1 MKVSQEV
8 QAIFNA
14 AYNEAKLRNHE
25 YLTPEHILYAA
36 LSFEGVKSILAACEA
51 DVDQLKR
58 GMEAYF
64 EQKIPQVKNAEPVQ
78 TAGFQSVIER
88 AVLQSQAAG
97 KGEVEVSDVLVSL
110 YDEERNYSAY
120 YLRKSG
126 VKRLQLLEVIAH
138 GSEAEADSSSYDDE
152 DEDDE
157 DDEDESRE
165 EREERRPRSQLRQN
179 PLDRFTSDLT
189 KLAREGKL
197 EPVIGR
203 KAEIERT
210 IQVLCR
216 RLKNNPI
223 HVGEAGVGKTAITEG
238 LAQRIVA
245 DQVPPR
251 LRGYTIYELDMGSLL
266 AGTKFRGDF
275 EERVKKVVDELLK
288 KDKAILFIDEIHT
301 IVGAGAVSGGSLD
314 ASNLLK
320 PALTSGK
327 LRCIGSTTYDEY
339 NKYFDKDRAL
349 SRRFQKIDITEP
361 SVGDTVEILKGL
373 RPKYE
378 AYHKVRYSDEA
389 LELAA
394 SLSAQYITERRLPD
408 KAIDVIDEA
417 GAWVRMNDYKQ
428 KKAEKEKAEAEAKAA
443 AAAAGSATAAS
454 TAATASSGEPKAAA
468 ETGSGSAE
476 KSAEEKIAAENR
488 DASQKTPAFAAVQA
502 EPRQKELFGGDSS
515 PAPELPLPGSAGSG
529 TPEGGSGEAVFGPAL
544 SGDASDAAGVHSAG
558 SGKAPASATGAAGD
572 GSSSRTASEETVL
585 DIGRREIETVVAK
598 IARIPERS
606 VSMDEKDKLAGLE
619 NSLKSVLFG
628 QDAAVEAVVRAV
640 KRSRAG
646 FRDPD
651 KPVANFLFVGPTGV
665 GKTELARQLAK
676 ELGIAL
682 HRFDMSEYQEKYTL
696 SRLIGSAP
704 GYVGYEEGGQL
715 TETVRKTPHA
725 VVLLDEIEK
734 AHPDIFNVLLQ
745 IMDYATLTDNQG
757 RKADFRNVILIM
769 TSNAGARDIGKSLI
783 GFGDRA
789 MGNSAIQDAVEK
801 AFTPEFRNRLDAVV
815 KFESLPPPVI
825 EKIVTKNIDE
835 FRAQLADKHVELET
849 TDALIKYL
857 AEKGYSPEFGAR
869 NIARLVEDKIKTFFV
884 DEVLFGRLSKGGKA
898 RADVKDGEVQITVE

>member
-14 AYNEAKLRNHE
+14 AYNEAKLRGHE

-36 LSFEGVKSILAACEA
+36 LSFEGVRSILAACEA

-64 EQKIPQVKNAEPVQ
+64 EQKIPQVKNSEPVQ

-97 KGEVEVSDVLVSL
+97 KEEVEVADVLVSL
-110 YDEERNYSAY
+110 FDEERNYSAY

-138 GSEAEADSSSYDDE
+138 GSDGEGEVFEEE

-157 DDEDESRE
+157 EDEEEARD
-165 EREERRPRSQLRQN
+165 EREDHKPRGSGRQG
-179 PLDRFTSDLT
+179 PLERFTSDLT

-203 KAEIERT
+203 EAEIERT
-210 IQVLCR
+210 VQVLCR

-245 DQVPPR
+245 EKVPPR
-251 LRGYTIYELDMGSLL
+251 LRGYTIYALDMGSLL

-349 SRRFQKIDITEP
+349 SRRFQKIDIVEP
-361 SVGDTVEILKGL
+361 SVGETIEILKGL

-378 AYHKVRYSDEA
+378 AYHKVHYSDEA
-389 LELAA
+389 LELAVR
-394 SLSAQYITERRLPD
+394 LSAQYITERRLPD

-417 GAWVRMNDYKQ
+417 GAWVRMNEYKAGET
-428 KKAEKEKAEAEAKAA
+428 KKQEAAEAMAEAPAEAQKAGPEPKSEGAAPPEPEKRAGAAQFGEALTLEPSDDAQRAEVAGPAEAMTGGAASMEQLAGKGPAAAKA
-443 AAAAGSATAAS
+443 
-454 TAATASSGEPKAAA
+454 EPKAAPF
-468 ETGSGSAE
+468 
-476 KSAEEKIAAENR
+476 EEILEI
-488 DASQKTPAFAAVQA
+488 
-502 EPRQKELFGGDSS
+502 
-515 PAPELPLPGSAGSG
+515 
-529 TPEGGSGEAVFGPAL
+529 
-544 SGDASDAAGVHSAG
+544 
-558 SGKAPASATGAAGD
+558 GKK
-572 GSSSRTASEETVL
+572 
-585 DIGRREIETVVAK
+585 EIETVVAK

-606 VSMDEKDKLAGLE
+606 VSMTEKDKLGGLE
-619 NSLKSVLFG
+619 AKLKTTLFG
-628 QDAAVEAVVRAV
+628 QDAAVEAVVKAV

-682 HRFDMSEYQEKYTL
+682 HRFDMSEYQDKYTL
-696 SRLIGSAP
+696 SRLIGSSP

-715 TETVRKTPHA
+715 TEIVRKTPNA

-734 AHPDIFNVLLQ
+734 AHPDVFNVLLQ

-769 TSNAGARDIGKSLI
+769 TSNAGARDLGKSLI
-783 GFGDRA
+783 GFGEQG
-789 MGNSAIQDAVEK
+789 MGNTAIQDAVER

-815 KFESLPPPVI
+815 RFESLPPAII
-825 EKIVTKNIDE
+825 ERIVTKSLDE
-835 FRAQLADKHVELET
+835 FRVQLAEKHVELET
-849 TDALIKYL
+849 TDTLIKYL
-857 AEKGYSPEFGAR
+857 AEKGYSREFGAR
-869 NIARLVEDKIKTFFV
+869 NISRLIEDKIKTFFV
-884 DEVLFGRLSKGGKA
+884 DEVLFGKLSNGGKA
-898 RADVKDGEVQITVE
+898 LADVKDGEILISVV

>member
-36 LSFEGVKSILAACEA
+36 LSFEQVSSILRACEA
-51 DVDQLKR
+51 DVEQLRR

-97 KGEVEVSDVLVSL
+97 KEEVEVADVLVSL

-126 VKRLQLLEVIAH
+126 VKRLQLLEVISH
-138 GSEAEADSSSYDDE
+138 GEGGDGEAFEE
-152 DEDDE
+152 DEE
-157 DDEDESRE
+157 EEEDEEGHEDQDARKPRPSSRVSPL
-165 EREERRPRSQLRQN
+165 ER
-179 PLDRFTSDLT
+179 FASDLT
-189 KLAREGKL
+189 KAAREGKL

-203 KAEIERT
+203 EAEIERT
-210 IQVLCR
+210 VQVLCR

-223 HVGEAGVGKTAITEG
+223 HVGDAGVGKTAITEG
-238 LAQRIVA
+238 LAQRIVSG
-245 DQVPPR
+245 DVPPR
-251 LRGYTIYELDMGSLL
+251 LREYTIFALDMGALL

-275 EERVKKVVDELLK
+275 EERVKRVVDELLK
-288 KDKAILFIDEIHT
+288 RDRCILFIDEIHT

-339 NKYFDKDRAL
+339 NKYFEKDRAL
-349 SRRFQKIDITEP
+349 SRRFQKIDIVEP
-361 SVGDTVEILKGL
+361 SQGEAVEILKGL
-373 RPKYE
+373 RSKYE
-378 AYHKVRYSDEA
+378 EYHKVRYSDEG
-389 LELAA
+389 LELAVR
-394 SLSAQYITERRLPD
+394 LSAQYITERRLPD

-417 GAWVRMNDYKQ
+417 GAWARMNDYKIRAADK
-428 KKAEKEKAEAEAKAA
+428 KKADEAKPEKDESEHDPEEIDAGFDIEGGVAVALADAVTVGKAATAA
-443 AAAAGSATAAS
+443 AA
-454 TAATASSGEPKAAA
+454 
-468 ETGSGSAE
+468 
-476 KSAEEKIAAENR
+476 
-488 DASQKTPAFAAVQA
+488 
-502 EPRQKELFGGDSS
+502 
-515 PAPELPLPGSAGSG
+515 PAP
-529 TPEGGSGEAVFGPAL
+529 
-544 SGDASDAAGVHSAG
+544 DN
-558 SGKAPASATGAAGD
+558 
-572 GSSSRTASEETVL
+572 ETEIL
-585 DIGRREIETVVAK
+585 DITAREIETVVAK

-606 VSMDEKDKLAGLE
+606 VSMTEKDKLASLE
-619 NSLKSVLFG
+619 GSLKGEVFG
-628 QDAAVEAVVRAV
+628 QDAALEAVVRAV

-646 FRDPD
+646 FRSPD

-676 ELGIAL
+676 HMGVSL
-682 HRFDMSEYQEKYTL
+682 HRFDMSEYQEKHTV
-696 SRLIGSAP
+696 SRLIGSPP
-704 GYVGYEEGGQL
+704 GYVGYEEGGLL
-715 TETVRKTPHA
+715 TDAIRKTPHA

-734 AHPDIFNVLLQ
+734 AHPDVYNILLQ

-769 TSNAGARDIGKSLI
+769 TSNAGARELGKSLI
-783 GFGDRA
+783 GFGEREITE
-789 MGNSAIQDAVEK
+789 SALNEAVER

-815 KFESLPPPVI
+815 KFENLPPPII
-825 EKIVTKNIDE
+825 ERIVVKAIDD
-835 FRAQLADKHVELET
+835 FRVQLAEKKVELET

-857 AEKGYSPEFGAR
+857 AEKGYSREFGAR
-869 NIARLVEDKIKTFFV
+869 NIGRLVEEKIKTFFV
-884 DEVLFGRLSKGGKA
+884 DEVLFGRLAEGGKA
-898 RADVKDGEVQITVE
+898 VADVKDGDVHIVVG

>member
-1 MKVSQEV
+1 VKVSQEV

-25 YLTPEHILYAA
+25 YLTPEHILYAS
-36 LSFEGVKSILAACEA
+36 LSFEQVRSILEACES
-51 DVDQLKR
+51 DVEQLRR

-64 EQKIPQVKNAEPVQ
+64 EQKIPQVKNTEPVQ

-97 KGEVEVSDVLVSL
+97 KEEVEVADVLVSL

-126 VKRLQLLEVIAH
+126 VKRLQLLEVISH
-138 GSEAEADSSSYDDE
+138 GDGPDGELFEEDE
-152 DEDDE
+152 DE
-157 DDEDESRE
+157 EDEE
-165 EREERRPRSQLRQN
+165 EGLEEGAERKPRAAGRMNALE
-179 PLDRFTSDLT
+179 RFASDLT
-189 KLAREGKL
+189 KSARDGKL

-203 KAEIERT
+203 LPEIERT

-223 HVGEAGVGKTAITEG
+223 HVGDAGVGKTAITEG

-245 DQVPPR
+245 GDVPPR
-251 LRGYTIYELDMGSLL
+251 LRDYTIYALDMGALL

-288 KDKAILFIDEIHT
+288 KDKSILFIDEIHT

-339 NKYFDKDRAL
+339 NKFFEKDRAL
-349 SRRFQKIDITEP
+349 SRRFQKIDIVEP
-361 SVGDTVEILKGL
+361 TQGETIEILKGL
-373 RPKYE
+373 RVKYE
-378 AYHKVRYSDEA
+378 EYHKVRYSDEA
-389 LELAA
+389 LELAVR
-394 SLSAQYITERRLPD
+394 LSAQYITERRLPD

-417 GAWVRMNDYKQ
+417 GAWARMNAYKTGTD
-428 KKAEKEKAEAEAKAA
+428 AIP
-443 AAAAGSATAAS
+443 ATAA
-454 TAATASSGEPKAAA
+454 
-468 ETGSGSAE
+468 
-476 KSAEEKIAAENR
+476 
-488 DASQKTPAFAAVQA
+488 
-502 EPRQKELFGGDSS
+502 
-515 PAPELPLPGSAGSG
+515 
-529 TPEGGSGEAVFGPAL
+529 
-544 SGDASDAAGVHSAG
+544 
-558 SGKAPASATGAAGD
+558 D
-572 GSSSRTASEETVL
+572 GSVPAQTETATL
-585 DIGRREIETVVAK
+585 DISPKEIEVVVAK

-606 VSMDEKDKLAGLE
+606 VSMSEKDKLASLE
-619 NSLKSVLFG
+619 ADLKSDVFG
-628 QDAAVEAVVRAV
+628 QDRAVEAVVKAV

-646 FRDPD
+646 FRSPD
-651 KPVANFLFVGPTGV
+651 KPVANFMFVGPTGV
-665 GKTELARQLAK
+665 GKTELARQLAAHM
-676 ELGIAL
+676 GISL
-682 HRFDMSEYQEKYTL
+682 HRFDMSEYQEKHTV
-696 SRLIGSAP
+696 SRLIGSPP
-704 GYVGYEEGGQL
+704 GYVGYEEGGLL
-715 TETVRKTPHA
+715 TDAIRKTPHA

-734 AHPDIFNVLLQ
+734 AHPDVYNILLS

-789 MGNSAIQDAVEK
+789 MTDTALSEAVER

-815 KFESLPPPVI
+815 HFENLPPEVI
-825 EKIVTKNIDE
+825 EKIVVKAIDE
-835 FRAQLADKHVELET
+835 FRVQLAEKKVELEAT
-849 TDALIKYL
+849 PALIKYL
-857 AEKGYSPEFGAR
+857 AEKGYSREFGAR
-869 NIARLVEDKIKTFFV
+869 NIGRLVEDKIKTFFV
-884 DEVLFGRLSKGGKA
+884 DEVLFGRLVEGGKA
-898 RADVKDGEVQITVE
+898 KADLVDGEVSITVS

>member
-36 LSFEGVKSILAACEA
+36 LSFEGVKSILTACEA

-88 AVLQSQAAG
+88 AVLQAQAAG
-97 KGEVEVSDVLVSL
+97 KSEVEISDVLVSL
-110 YDEERNYSAY
+110 FDEDRNYSAY

-126 VKRLQLLEVIAH
+126 VKRLQLLEIISH
-138 GSEAEADSSSYDDE
+138 GSESEPDSASYDDDDDE
-152 DEDDE
+152 DED
-157 DDEDESRE
+157 EDEP
-165 EREERRPRSQLRQN
+165 REERRPRGQIRQN
-179 PLDRFTSDLT
+179 PLDRFASDLT

-203 KAEIERT
+203 EAEIERT

-245 DQVPPR
+245 EQVPPR
-251 LRGYTIYELDMGSLL
+251 LRGYTIYQLDMGSLL

-275 EERVKKVVDELLK
+275 EERIKKVIDELLK
-288 KDKAILFIDEIHT
+288 KDKVILFIDEIHT

-339 NKYFDKDRAL
+339 NKYFEKDRAL

-378 AYHKVRYSDEA
+378 AYHRVRYSDEA

-428 KKAEKEKAEAEAKAA
+428 KKAAAEAKAEA
-443 AAAAGSATAAS
+443 QAAAGGTGA
-454 TAATASSGEPKAAA
+454 AATASSGEPKAAA
-468 ETGSGSAE
+468 ETGSGSSAGISAE
-476 KSAEEKIAAENR
+476 KTAAEKIAAENR
-488 DASQKTPAFAAVQA
+488 DASQKAAAFETVEAAPQ
-502 EPRQKELFGGDSS
+502 QNELFGDASIS
-515 PAPELPLPGSAGSG
+515 MPPAPASGSNDAAVPPPPEDATPSDGAGS
-529 TPEGGSGEAVFGPAL
+529 AVFGPGTPSGSPAV
-544 SGDASDAAGVHSAG
+544 SDQSKGDAKTAG
-558 SGKAPASATGAAGD
+558 SPPAQ
-572 GSSSRTASEETVL
+572 GSGSKTVSEETVL

-619 NSLKSVLFG
+619 NSLKSVLYG
-628 QDAAVEAVVRAV
+628 QDAAVEAVVKAV

-646 FRDPD
+646 FRDAD

-769 TSNAGARDIGKSLI
+769 TSNAGARDIGKNFI

-789 MGNSAIQDAVEK
+789 MGSSAIQDAVEK

-869 NIARLVEDKIKTFFV
+869 NISRLVEDKIKTFFV
-884 DEVLFGRLSKGGKA
+884 DEVLFGRLTKGGRAK
-898 RADVKDGEVQITVE
+898 ADVKDGEVLITVE